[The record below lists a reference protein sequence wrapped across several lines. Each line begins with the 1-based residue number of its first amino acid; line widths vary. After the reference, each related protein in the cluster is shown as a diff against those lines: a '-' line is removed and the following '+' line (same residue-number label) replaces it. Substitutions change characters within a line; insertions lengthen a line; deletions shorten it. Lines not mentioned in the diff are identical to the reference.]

1 MEDNIQDKE
10 HRIAG
15 LRTSAVIEILL
26 FFVIMLVADMMGMDG
41 HRFWSIEPHPYWIV
55 VLLMAAQYGT
65 AEGLLA
71 VIVSTVALLAGNLP
85 AQTMDQDWY
94 AYLFFVSLRPILWVV
109 AAVSI
114 GELRNRHIRER
125 DRLRSELALAHERE
139 EKITESYEWVR
150 DHKQKLELRI
160 AGQFK
165 SSIDTYHAAKAIE
178 KLDPQDVLNGVQELV
193 RAILNPEKFSIY
205 LLSPQGLDT
214 TILHGWDVKDDY
226 KREFGTT
233 SKIYREIVGNKQV
246 LCAANDEHE
255 RVLAGEGVLAGPLV
269 NTETGEII
277 GMLKIEKMSFSDLN
291 LATIE
296 AFRAIC
302 EWVGMAF
309 VNAGKYQTA
318 KSSSVINPEH
328 NMMTANY
335 FTRHTDY
342 ISSLA
347 KRLNFNVAMVVVR
360 VVDANK
366 LDVTTRSSAARRL
379 SDAVNSVLR
388 SVDLAFDYQENAS
401 EYSIVLPATD
411 KKGARIVQEKIE
423 KNLAEKQRE
432 LKNVAFAFSIHMVH
446 EK

>member
-15 LRTSAVIEILL
+15 LRASAVIEILL
-26 FFVIMLVADMMGMDG
+26 FFAIMLVADMMGMDG
-41 HRFWSIEPHPYWIV
+41 HRFWNVEPHPYWIV
-55 VLLMAAQYGT
+55 VLLMSAQYGT

-71 VIVSTVALLAGNLP
+71 VIVASVVLLVGNLP
-85 AQTMDQDWY
+85 LQALDQDWY
-94 AYLFFVSLRPILWVV
+94 AYLFSVSIRPILWVV

-125 DRLRSELALAHERE
+125 DRLRNELALAHERE

-165 SSIDTYHAAKAIE
+165 STIETYHAAKAIE
-178 KLDPQDVLNGVQELV
+178 KLDPKDVLNGVQELV

-205 LLSPQGLDT
+205 MLSPQGLDS
-214 TILHGWDVKDDY
+214 TILYGWETTDDY
-226 KREFGTT
+226 KRDFGTN
-233 SKIYREIVGNKQV
+233 SKIYREIVGSKQV

-255 RVLAGEGVLAGPLV
+255 RLLAGEGVLAGPLV

-277 GMLKIEKMSFSDLN
+277 GMLKVEKIPFSDLN
-291 LATIE
+291 LSTIE

-318 KSSSVINPEH
+318 KASSLMNPEH
-328 NMMTANY
+328 NMLTSSY

-342 ISSLA
+342 ISALA
-347 KRLNFNVAMVVVR
+347 KRLDFNVAMVVVR

-366 LDVTTRSSAARRL
+366 LDVDMRGKAARRL
-379 SDAVNSVLR
+379 SDAVNAVLR
-388 SVDLAFDYQENAS
+388 SIDLAFDYQDNTS

-411 KKGARIVQEKIE
+411 KKGARVVQEKIE
-423 KNLAEKQRE
+423 KSLAEKNRDI
-432 LKNVAFAFSIHMVH
+432 KNVSFAFSIHMVH